1 MSFSRSLSR
10 PHEQW
15 AEHAGKAR
23 AGDASAH
30 RMDHQAADWFSQGPC
45 PVGFPDFAFAFHVGT
60 EGHLDPPDQLRDF
73 FELDQVQVVH
83 GGRIRLPARVV
94 KRTGCRAATRSA
106 RGNNLW
112 TSTGQR

>member
-1 MSFSRSLSR
+1 
-10 PHEQW
+10 
-15 AEHAGKAR
+15 
-23 AGDASAH
+23 
-30 RMDHQAADWFSQGPC
+30 
-45 PVGFPDFAFAFHVGT
+45 
-60 EGHLDPPDQLRDF
+60 
-73 FELDQVQVVH
+73 VQVVH